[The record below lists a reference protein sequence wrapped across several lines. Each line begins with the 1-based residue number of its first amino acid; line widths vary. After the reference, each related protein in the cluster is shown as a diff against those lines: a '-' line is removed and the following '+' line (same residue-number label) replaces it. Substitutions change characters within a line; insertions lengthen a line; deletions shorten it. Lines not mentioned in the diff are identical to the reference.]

1 MVAMRRLLT
10 TLASAIVIAVLTL
23 GVLETSNLLRFV
35 KWSEWAVGI
44 GLFAMGGS
52 VAADIWWR
60 EFKVLAAS
68 RLKWSRNLRT
78 SGTKAT
84 VLYARLSRRFGA
96 VRRFL
101 PSNQVVGNF
110 LLTALLLLFIGLL
123 VYSSEDIV
131 RLLSDPESRG
141 LIRLNR

>member
-1 MVAMRRLLT
+1 MRRLLT

-23 GVLETSNLLRFV
+23 GVLEASNLLRLV

-44 GLFAMGGS
+44 GLFAVGGS
-52 VAADIWWR
+52 VAGDIWWR

-68 RLKWSRNLRT
+68 RRRRSRNLRT

-84 VLYARLSRRFGA
+84 VLYARLSRRVGA
-96 VRRFL
+96 VRRFS
-101 PSNQVVGNF
+101 PSNQVFGNF

-123 VYSSEDIV
+123 VFSAEDFV
-131 RLLSDPESRG
+131 RFLSDPELRR
-141 LIRLNR
+141 LIKFNR